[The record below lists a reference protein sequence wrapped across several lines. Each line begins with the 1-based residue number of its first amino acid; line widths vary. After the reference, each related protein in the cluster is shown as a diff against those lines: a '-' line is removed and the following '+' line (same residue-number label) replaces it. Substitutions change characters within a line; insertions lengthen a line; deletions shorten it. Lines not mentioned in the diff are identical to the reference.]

1 MKISLYGK
9 NKEVDSSIDNY
20 INPEKSAVISID
32 MNRSHLDEDCPCPAP
47 RAREIIEPINLFH
60 NKIRNMNIPII
71 HIKSSLRKNGI
82 DDINGLKAAW
92 RTVFPLHVGNI
103 SNSDEHALEGTKWS
117 ELVTDVNEKD
127 LIVQTKKR
135 LTAFYPSDLDFLL
148 RNIGAKTI
156 ILNGGMTDCCI
167 LNSAFDASNLGYKV
181 IVLSDLVR
189 GTNEEMES
197 AALKIISI
205 HLGLVMDSNEF
216 IKQTN
221 K

>member
-1 MKISLYGK
+1 
-9 NKEVDSSIDNY
+9 
-20 INPEKSAVISID
+20 
-32 MNRSHLDEDCPCPAP
+32 
-47 RAREIIEPINLFH
+47 
-60 NKIRNMNIPII
+60 MNIPII

-167 LNSAFDASNLGYKV
+167 QNSAFDASNLGYKV

-205 HLGLVMDSNEF
+205 HLGLVMDSKEF
-216 IKQTN
+216 IKQIN